1 MTATNQAVGAKSTPQ
16 SYTSPASLSAEGRR
30 FKGVRRRSWGKWV
43 SEIRLPN
50 SRDRLWLG
58 SFETAEQAALAFD
71 VAVVCLRGRSVSLN
85 FPDSPPSY
93 APFGL
98 PHHQIVEL
106 AAAAAAKYPSSRM
119 SETISQLEL
128 TRHDKSRIS
137 ADSESQGESFVGYGE
152 TSYPSISSDSAVD
165 SGLVSHTSVES
176 QDEFLMD
183 SSSSGE
189 QVGPVDFVLQMA
201 ESDEPQTTP
210 SEQRFRSSLA
220 CLAEEQFDEPLWDI
234 FSGFPYS
241 SLDQQLSMSPLP
253 PPPEDEIFTMVETCL
268 WEFSTEFQTRSITCF

>member
-1 MTATNQAVGAKSTPQ
+1 MQAVGGKSTQ
-16 SYTSPASLSAEGRR
+16 SSTSLASLSAEGRR

-58 SFETAEQAALAFD
+58 SFATAEQAALAFD
-71 VAVVCLRGRSVSLN
+71 VAVVCLRGRSASLN

-106 AAAAAAKYPSSRM
+106 AAAAAAKYPSSGI
-119 SETISQLEL
+119 SETISQSKL
-128 TRHDKSRIS
+128 TRYDKSS
-137 ADSESQGESFVGYGE
+137 LTQGETSVGYGQ
-152 TSYPSISSDSAVD
+152 TPCPSTSSDSPVD
-165 SGLVSHTSVES
+165 SDLMSYTSTES

-189 QVGPVDFVLQMA
+189 QVGSIDFHLQMA
-201 ESDEPQTTP
+201 ESDGPQTIP
-210 SEQRFRSSLA
+210 SEQSFRSSLE
-220 CLAEEQFDEPLWDI
+220 CLAEEQFDELLWGI
-234 FSGFPYS
+234 FSGLPYS
-241 SLDQQLSMSPLP
+241 SLDQQLSMPLLPPLP
-253 PPPEDEIFTMVETCL
+253 EEEIFTMMEPCL
-268 WEFSTEFQTRSITCF
+268 WEFSTELQSRSIPCC